1 MPLPYPV
8 APPPSESIKLQ
19 KVPES
24 VRSAMEFR
32 QPPSAF
38 IGSYKS
44 DSGFSFPSSGGSS
57 LNAQAGFGAML
68 AAEGMPKTPAA
79 TRAPSPM
86 PGSGSGSSPGSS
98 KPGSLHVH
106 SRMPSRQHS
115 RDKVPA
121 VLPVTSPV
129 NVPALVPS
137 SSAYAPL
144 FPFTTSGPPGGSSS
158 ARRDRAAS
166 ETLTASTS
174 LDMAAVPVAEDM
186 FNQGSLPNPYDGGA
200 ERMRSF
206 AFGQGSFIPG
216 DGVPATPP
224 PTARAAHRTS
234 IAPLGGLN
242 PGDTGDDYAQII
254 MASRSAK
261 LRKWKPSITSSN
273 VPSDVSNVGN
283 WAESEGA
290 LPEADLGLA
299 AGELGGA
306 GVEWV
311 DWLDEYS
318 KLKEAKMRAEK
329 GDEAAESPV
338 KDDKGKRKADQANEY
353 PFHGTEDVPI
363 LGTSGFLTPGMSQYF
378 PLTASASSPTAAH
391 FPTSLT
397 STVSSSMLP
406 PTSAPLEP
414 ALSRPPS
421 HQPSI
426 WSVRTSPTTGRRKT
440 KLKGVGKIEA
450 WWSSVRSSFST
461 TPGETHGGSSGLHLR
476 RTSTDGI
483 PSSFILEPQTP
494 GHYLNPVRPQ
504 TPGTPTLRNA
514 ASVNDLARPARPP
527 AALVPG
533 GQAQTVPA
541 GALAP
546 AVRTDTGARLAPQAA
561 GAQNRPSSGG
571 SDSDNNTMKSDS
583 KWRNPHLSLN
593 LGPSFNALLP
603 SKTSPIRPLFGRS
616 ASSGSPSTASIHD
629 KYFSSTTQ
637 PAPEPGA
644 SQQERSPSSS
654 FRRAQPTS
662 QGPPGMT
669 PGHAPMWDKTPG
681 LVPTSSAFPI
691 RPVVSATN
699 KSYKGHNPKDPAFS
713 MHTVHQQIR
722 TRLSNAKENCDKEL
736 KRIIHG
742 ISTHVEL
749 ELHKE
754 ELASP
759 ALDEGRFGELMAE
772 SEYESEALADEDP
785 IQTDSDGGGTSRPPS
800 RANRDLRSPLLAASV
815 VSHRRPSTSRPST
828 RSTSPRRSSL
838 QPRKRHLTS
847 MPRNPDFG
855 GYSLVGERGTPGSG
869 SGTGSANSSR
879 SNSRSRS
886 PLPPPL
892 RNASAKGDRSP
903 VISNN
908 SSNPILVQAG
918 DDDSAFILVLQE
930 IITVATE
937 ILDTAISKLTL
948 QTGLCGDYIQRVQ
961 TIGKAWDESPE
972 LPCRGWYVQLLLAVA
987 GLSRVVEWWEAE
999 RGFWTFDEADD
1010 ENAEPILFVA
1020 KATDKGHNDSPE
1032 IQPRARGGSFAPAS
1046 PLIQPAKW
1054 SPLGIDLGEESTDPA
1069 RDADPL
1075 VARLDENAT
1084 RKDADDLRQ
1093 AVEEIRSQTLLMEL
1107 SLVGEKIQYVSSAW
1121 EDLAGLT
1128 VDQCIECPIS
1138 DFVFADDE
1146 AIFAEATRQLEADE
1160 GHTVT
1165 VTFRLRVATSSA
1177 SSQDEG
1183 AEDYF
1188 EAMEGKGMLMKDSVT
1203 GHRSHTMWVIRPA
1216 PYQLGS
1222 EPHKSL
1228 TGYGL
1233 DGVQRHGLA
1242 DSKAVDFAS
1251 AVRLST
1257 KPILCR
1263 ICERP
1268 TPAWFF
1274 EKHNETCNETHKLES
1289 DIQKCNDELKELR
1302 STVEELSHAIED
1314 HGQDEAVEYGG
1325 IPLESPGP
1333 SRGQSPGGE
1342 FDGENFPASPD
1353 LEREAVHQAQQVV
1366 LDRVIEILETA
1377 ISISTPTVAEET
1389 TTVPI
1394 QEQRLLSPTV
1404 SQLGC

>member
-1 MPLPYPV
+1 
-8 APPPSESIKLQ
+8 
-19 KVPES
+19 
-24 VRSAMEFR
+24 MEFR

-38 IGSYKS
+38 VGSYKS
-44 DSGFSFPSSGGSS
+44 ESGFSFPSSGGSS
-57 LNAQAGFGAML
+57 MNAQAGFGAML
-68 AAEGMPKTPAA
+68 AAEGMPRTPAA
-79 TRAPSPM
+79 TRAPSPA
-86 PGSGSGSSPGSS
+86 PGSGSGSSPNSS
-98 KPGSLHVH
+98 KPGSLHVQ

-121 VLPVTSPV
+121 VSPVTSPITV
-129 NVPALVPS
+129 GAMTLN

-144 FPFTTSGPPGGSSS
+144 FPFTSAGPGPSASSG
-158 ARRDRAAS
+158 RRDRAAS
-166 ETLTASTS
+166 ETLASSTA
-174 LDMAAVPVAEDM
+174 LDMADVPMGEDL
-186 FNQGSLPNPYDGGA
+186 FNEGSLPKPFEAGHD
-200 ERMRSF
+200 RMSSF
-206 AFGQGSFIPG
+206 VFGQTGFVPSAS
-216 DGVPATPP
+216 GVPATPP
-224 PTARAAHRTS
+224 PTARSSHRTS
-234 IAPLGGLN
+234 IAPIGGLGI
-242 PGDTGDDYAQII
+242 PGETGDDYAQII
-254 MASRSAK
+254 MASRTAK
-261 LRKWKPSITSSN
+261 LRKWKPSITSNNAPADLGSG
-273 VPSDVSNVGN
+273 PN
-283 WAESEGA
+283 WAENEGSV
-290 LPEADLGLA
+290 PEADLGVA
-299 AGELGGA
+299 AGDAGGA

-318 KLKEAKMRAEK
+318 KLKEAKMKAEK
-329 GDEAAESPV
+329 GVGSEVGAG
-338 KDDKGKRKADQANEY
+338 DKGKRKADEANEY

-363 LGTSGFLTPGMSQYF
+363 LGTSGFVTPGMSQYF
-378 PLTASASSPTAAH
+378 PLAATAASPTIPH
-391 FPTSLT
+391 FPTTLT
-397 STVSSSMLP
+397 SRISSSILP
-406 PTSAPLEP
+406 PTSTPLEP
-414 ALSRPPS
+414 SYPLHRPPS
-421 HQPSI
+421 HQPSAT
-426 WSVRTSPTTGRRKT
+426 SVRTSPTTSKRRT
-440 KLKGVGKIEA
+440 KIKGVGKIEA
-450 WWSSVRSSFST
+450 WWSSVRNSFST
-461 TPGETHGGSSGLHLR
+461 TPGESHGHGGFHLR

-483 PSSFILEPQTP
+483 PTSLSFEPPTP
-494 GHYLNPVRPQ
+494 NLHLPPGRPQ

-514 ASVNDLARPARPP
+514 ASASDLSRPGPHP
-527 AALVPG
+527 LAALAPG
-533 GQAQTVPA
+533 GGAQTVPA

-546 AVRTDTGARLAPQAA
+546 AARADTSARLGPPGGSQA
-561 GAQNRPSSGG
+561 RTSSGG

-603 SKTSPIRPLFGRS
+603 QKTSPIRPFFGRNT
-616 ASSGSPSTASIHD
+616 SSGSPSVNSNND
-629 KYFSSTTQ
+629 KYFSSTSQ
-637 PAPEPGA
+637 PAPAPMHNTVKKD
-644 SQQERSPSSS
+644 SSPSIGSKSS
-654 FRRAQPTS
+654 SIAG
-662 QGPPGMT
+662 QGSVGLT
-669 PGHAPMWDKTPG
+669 PGHAPMWDRTPG
-681 LVPTSSAFPI
+681 LVPTSSAFPL
-691 RPVVSATN
+691 RPMTSSVHQ
-699 KSYKGHNPKDPAFS
+699 SYKGHPTKDPAFS

-742 ISTHVEL
+742 ISTHVEM

-772 SEYESEALADEDP
+772 SEYESEALADDDP

-800 RANRDLRSPLLAASV
+800 RANRDLRSPLLAATV
-815 VSHRRPSTSRPST
+815 VPNRRPSTSRPST
-828 RSTSPRRSSL
+828 RSASPRRSSL

-847 MPRNPDFG
+847 MPRHPDFG
-855 GYSLVGERGTPGSG
+855 SYSIVGEHGTGSG
-869 SGTGSANSSR
+869 SGGTGSANSSR

-892 RNASAKGDRSP
+892 RNVSSKGERSP
-903 VISNN
+903 VISN
-908 SSNPILVQAG
+908 SSNPVLNAAG

-937 ILDTAISKLTL
+937 ILDTPISKLTV
-948 QTGLCGDYIQRVQ
+948 QTGLCGEYIQRVQ
-961 TIGKAWDESPE
+961 SIGKAWDESPE

-1020 KATDKGHNDSPE
+1020 KAGDNRASDSPE
-1032 IQPRARGGSFAPAS
+1032 AQPPRGRGGSFAPAS

-1084 RKDADDLRQ
+1084 RQDADDLRQ
-1093 AVEEIRSQTLLMEL
+1093 AVEDIRSQTLLMEL
-1107 SLVGEKIQYVSSAW
+1107 SLVGEKIQYLSSAW
-1121 EDLAGLT
+1121 EELAGLPG
-1128 VDQCIECPIS
+1128 DECIDCPIS

-1165 VTFRLRVATSSA
+1165 VTFRLRVATSSDT
-1177 SSQDEG
+1177 SQDEG

-1216 PYQLGS
+1216 PYQVGTG
-1222 EPHKSL
+1222 PDKSL

-1233 DGVQRHGLA
+1233 DGIQRHGHA
-1242 DSKAVDFAS
+1242 DSKAIDFAT

-1289 DIQKCNDELKELR
+1289 EIQRCNDELKELQAA
-1302 STVEELSHAIED
+1302 VEEVAHAIED
-1314 HGQDEAVEYGG
+1314 AHPEEAVEYGG
-1325 IPLESPGP
+1325 IQLKMTGATPASSPPLGLDAGS
-1333 SRGQSPGGE
+1333 QQ
-1342 FDGENFPASPD
+1342 ASPD
-1353 LEREAVHQAQQVV
+1353 LGGEEVRQGQHLV

-1389 TTVPI
+1389 STVPI

-1404 SQLGC
+1404 SRVGDCLPDVRES